1 MGLGRSLIGRAE
13 QRAKDHGCE
22 KMRLELLTP
31 RDWEHPV
38 KKFLDEWYQRIGYVK
53 GDEAN
58 FEDQYA
64 HRVNDLA
71 CPCKFTVYL
80 K

>member
-1 MGLGRSLIGRAE
+1 
-13 QRAKDHGCE
+13 
-22 KMRLELLTP
+22 MRLELLTP

-58 FEDQYA
+58 FED
-64 HRVNDLA
+64 
-71 CPCKFTVYL
+71 
-80 K
+80 